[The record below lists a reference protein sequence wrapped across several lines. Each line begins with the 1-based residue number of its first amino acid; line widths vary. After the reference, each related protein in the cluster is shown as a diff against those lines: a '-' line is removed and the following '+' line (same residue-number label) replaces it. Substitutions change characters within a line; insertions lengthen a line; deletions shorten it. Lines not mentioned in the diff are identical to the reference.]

1 MAAGIELVTGYTGG
15 VHITSEDD
23 GGGYASIVGPG
34 NYVSA
39 DVGRAMAAELPDAN
53 TARVFDGEAWF
64 GGRHVRIPTGSYV
77 DVPIE
82 SGTQGQQ
89 RHDVVAI
96 RYTKDPATGQ
106 ESCDLVCIKGTP
118 GSSSA
123 PATLSGSPLTGAA
136 SCDMPL
142 YRIDLTGISPAA
154 PVRLFTTMASA
165 ATRKI
170 AASDISSG
178 TLPVARGGTG
188 AASADQA
195 CQNLIRGRPIWPQYL
210 ELGTGA
216 SGHGGYVDFH
226 YNGSSADN
234 TSRIIEESEGTISVN
249 GARFPKSRVDIA
261 YTKRSFS
268 VGGGA
273 FTGTV
278 AWAMHAGIVQ
288 VDLLLV
294 RRHDQ
299 VASTNLGY
307 FPILADGTIPA
318 AARPNDAVRS
328 SLVVTNYNG
337 GTDILR
343 NSFVHVSAQGGVHA
357 SWFPSYTGRPV
368 AQLQMTATLVYIAR

>member
-34 NYVSA
+34 CYVSG
-39 DVGRAMAAELPDAN
+39 DVGRHMDAEMPDAN
-53 TARVFDGEAWF
+53 TLRVFDGEAWF

-77 DVPIE
+77 DVPVE
-82 SGTQGQQ
+82 SGTQGQ
-89 RHDVVAI
+89 RRCDVVAI
-96 RYTKDPATGQ
+96 RYTKDAGTGK
-106 ESCDLVCIKGTP
+106 ESCALMCVKGTP
-118 GSSSA
+118 GSTAA
-123 PATLSGSPLTGAA
+123 PATLPGTPLTGATT
-136 SCDMPL
+136 CDMPL
-142 YRIDLTGISPAA
+142 YRIDLNGISPAA
-154 PVRLFTTMASA
+154 PVRLFSYMASA

-195 CQNLIRGRPIWPQYL
+195 CQNLIKGRPIWPQYL

-226 YNGSSADN
+226 YNGSASDN
-234 TSRIIEESEGTISVN
+234 TSRIIEETEGTISVN
-249 GARFPKSRVDIA
+249 GAKFSKSRADIA

-278 AWAMHAGIVQ
+278 AWAMRAGIVQ
-288 VDLLLV
+288 VDLLIA

-299 VASTNLGY
+299 VASTSLGY
-307 FPILADGTIPA
+307 FPILSDGTLPA
-318 AARPNDAVRS
+318 SARPNDAVRS
-328 SLVVTNYNG
+328 PLVVTNYNG

-343 NSFVHVSAQGGVHA
+343 NSFVHVSPTGGVHA
-357 SWFPSYTGRPV
+357 SWFPSYSGKPV
-368 AQLQMTATLVYIAR
+368 AQLQMAATFVYIAK